1 MIIRLASR
9 ADLPLLPGIERA
21 AAALFRGTPMD
32 FAADGAVNAPATFA
46 AAHKRDLLWVAVVD
60 GAAAGF
66 MLAEPSES
74 GLYLREMAVAPLA
87 QRRGLGAAL
96 LAVSSAAAKPRGLSA
111 VWLTTDRTLPWNAP
125 FYARQG
131 FTFVEGDAVPA
142 DLRRRLQ
149 GQAAAGFD
157 PARRCAMVR
166 PA

>member
-1 MIIRLASR
+1 MNIRLASR

-21 AAALFRGTPMD
+21 AAALFRGTHME

-60 GAAAGF
+60 GAPVGF

-74 GLYLREMAVAPLA
+74 GLYLREMAVGPLA

-96 LAVSSAAAKPRGLSA
+96 LAASSAAAKPRGLSS

-125 FYARQG
+125 FYAQQG

-149 GQAAAGFD
+149 AQAAAGFD